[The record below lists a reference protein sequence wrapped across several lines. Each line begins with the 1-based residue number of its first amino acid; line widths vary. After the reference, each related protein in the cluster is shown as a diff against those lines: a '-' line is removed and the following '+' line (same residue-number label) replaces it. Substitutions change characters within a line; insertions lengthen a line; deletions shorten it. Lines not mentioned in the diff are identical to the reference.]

1 MNWNPLLSPW
11 LWAPLLAVPPAV
23 IMLYFLKLKRQPLE
37 VPSTYLWLKSIEDLH
52 VNSLWQRLRQSLLLF
67 LQLLILLIAI
77 IALLNPTWQEQKL
90 SGDHLIFLVD
100 NSASMGTTDVA
111 KNRLEEAKRQ
121 ISALIDEMSSD
132 SEAMIISFSDD
143 AQVEQNFT
151 SSRRQLRE
159 RLEAIQ
165 LTNRPTSLA
174 EALQVASGLANPGQA
189 SFDPNDAQIAEPVPA
204 ALYIFSDGRFPDV
217 NNFSLGNLEPVKYVP
232 IGEPDT
238 ANIGIVSFTT
248 ERGEKPDQLQAF
260 ARLENFGS
268 TAATVELTLLREGNL
283 IDATQLQIDAG
294 SSKAA
299 AFDLGTTEPGALE
312 LRAATG
318 DKLAIDDV
326 AYATINPPQRS
337 KVLLIT
343 PGNEPLQFALA
354 TSRAEQVVELTVEPP
369 EYLKS
374 DKYRTEST
382 TGAYDLIVYDRC
394 VPVDPKDPT
403 KPGEMPQANTFFVGT
418 LPPGGVWTAD
428 AKVDV
433 PQIIDTDRSHP
444 IMNLIEMDGVLIYE
458 GTPLK
463 PPPGSTVLVD
473 TNAGPMFAIGPREGF
488 EDAVLGFEIVGEGHY
503 RTNWWFKQG
512 FPVFAMNLVNY
523 LGSRQVESVGGST
536 RPGEAVALRSL
547 VKPDKI
553 TVETPNKKRLLIPR
567 GRQNLYTFHDTGELG
582 VYRVLE
588 AETET
593 QRFSVNL
600 FDSAESDVRT
610 AVERPIKIGH
620 TDVPAESG
628 WEVSRRDGWKWLVL
642 AALGVLLFEWYIYN
656 RRVYL

>member
-77 IALLNPTWQEQKL
+77 LALLNPTWQEQKL
-90 SGDHLIFLVD
+90 SGNHLIFLVD
-100 NSASMGTTDVA
+100 NSASMGTTDVGP
-111 KNRLEEAKRQ
+111 NRLEEAKRQ

-159 RLEAIQ
+159 RLDAIQ

-189 SFDPNDAQIAEPVPA
+189 SFDSNDAQVAEPIPA

-217 NNFSLGNLEPVKYVP
+217 NNFSLGNLDPVKYVP

-248 ERGEKPDQLQAF
+248 ERGDKPDQLQAF

-268 TAATVELTLLREGNL
+268 TPAKVELTLLREGNL
-283 IDATQLQIDAG
+283 IDATQLEIEPG

-299 AFDLGTTEPGALE
+299 AFELGETEPGALE
-312 LRAATG
+312 LRVATG

-326 AYATINPPQRS
+326 AFATINPPQRS

-369 EYLKS
+369 EYLKT
-374 DKYRTEST
+374 DKYRTEAT

-394 VPVDPKDPT
+394 VPVDAKEPN
-403 KPGEMPQANTFFVGT
+403 KPGEMPQSNTLFVGT
-418 LPPGGVWTAD
+418 LPPGDLWKAD

-444 IMNLIEMDGVLIYE
+444 LMNLIEMGNVLIYE

-463 PPPGSTVLVD
+463 PPPGSTVLID
-473 TNAGPMFAIGPREGF
+473 TNAGPLFAIGPREGF
-488 EDAVLGFEIVGEGHY
+488 EDAVLGFEIVGDGHY
-503 RTNWWFKQG
+503 RTNWWFQQG

-523 LGSRQVESVGGST
+523 LGSRQVESIGGST
-536 RPGEAVALRSL
+536 QPGEAVALRSL

-553 TVETPNKKRLLIPR
+553 TVETPNKKRMLVPR
-567 GRQNLYTFHDTGELG
+567 GRQNLYTFHDTGALG

-588 AETET
+588 ADTET
-593 QRFSVNL
+593 QRFAVNL
-600 FDSAESDVRT
+600 FDAAESDVRT
-610 AVERPIKIGH
+610 QPDRKLKIGH
-620 TDVPAESG
+620 TDIQGESG

-642 AALGVLLFEWYIYN
+642 IALGVLLFEWYIYN

>member
-1 MNWNPLLSPW
+1 MNWNSLLSPW

-52 VNSLWQRLRQSLLLF
+52 VNSLWQKLRQSLLLF
-67 LQLLILLIAI
+67 LQLLILLLAI

-90 SGDHLIFLVD
+90 SGNHLIFLVD
-100 NSASMGTTDVA
+100 NSASMGATDVGP
-111 KNRLEEAKRQ
+111 NRLEEAKRQ
-121 ISALIDEMSSD
+121 INALIDEMTSD

-159 RLEAIQ
+159 RLASIQ

-189 SFDPNDAQIAEPVPA
+189 AFDSSDQLVAEPVPA
-204 ALYIFSDGRFPDV
+204 ALYIFSDGRFPEV
-217 NNFSLGNLEPVKYVP
+217 RNFALGNLDPVKYVP
-232 IGEPDT
+232 IGEPDA

-248 ERGEKPDQLQAF
+248 QRGEKPGQLQAF
-260 ARLENFGS
+260 ARLENYGA
-268 TAATVELTLLREGNL
+268 TEVTVELTLLREGNL
-283 IDATQLQIDAG
+283 IDASQIKVPPGD
-294 SSKAA
+294 SAA
-299 AFDLGTTEPGALE
+299 TAFELGEIEAGALE

-326 AYATINPPQRS
+326 AYASINPPQRS

-354 TSRAEQVVELTVEPP
+354 TTRAEQLLELSIEPVD
-369 EYLKS
+369 YLKS
-374 DKYRTEST
+374 EAYRNQAAA
-382 TGAYDLIVYDRC
+382 GAFDLVIYDRC
-394 VPVDPKDPT
+394 VPVNAQDAT
-403 KPGEMPQANTFFVGT
+403 KPGELPQANTLFVGV
-418 LPPGGVWTAD
+418 LPPGDAWIAD
-428 AKVDV
+428 AKVDI

-444 IMNLIEMDGVLIYE
+444 LMNLIEMGNVLIYE

-463 PPPGSTVLVD
+463 PPPGSTVLID

-503 RTNWWFKQG
+503 RTNWWFQQG

-523 LGSRQVESVGGST
+523 LGSRQVE
-536 RPGEAVALRSL
+536 AVAGSSTPGQAVGLRSL

-553 TVETPNKKRLLIPR
+553 AVITPAQKRMEVPR
-567 GRQNLYTFHDTGELG
+567 GRQNLYTFHDTQQLG

-588 AETET
+588 ADTET
-593 QRFSVNL
+593 QRFVVNL
-600 FDSAESDVRT
+600 FDGAESDIRT
-610 AVERPIKIGH
+610 RPDQPIKIGH
-620 TDVPAESG
+620 TDVAGESG
-628 WEVSRRDGWKWLVL
+628 WEVSRRDGWKWLL
-642 AALGVLLFEWYIYN
+642 MLALGVLLFEWYVYN